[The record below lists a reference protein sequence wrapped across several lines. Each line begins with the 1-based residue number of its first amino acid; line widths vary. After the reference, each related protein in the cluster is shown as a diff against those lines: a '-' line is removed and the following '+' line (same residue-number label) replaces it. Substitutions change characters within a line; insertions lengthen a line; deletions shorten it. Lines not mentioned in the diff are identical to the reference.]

1 MMSEMTPQEIEQF
14 RMLLRQRRRELSA
27 DSAAGAEGDGND
39 FDESNL
45 GRLSR
50 MDALQCHAMEEE
62 SRRRRAVELVRIERA
77 LERIE
82 HGDFGICRR
91 CGGDIAPARLRADPA
106 NPVCIACAD

>member
-27 DSAAGAEGDGND
+27 DSAAGAKGDGND

-62 SRRRRAVELVRIERA
+62 SRRRRAVELVRIERKPDLRAIRQA
-77 LERIE
+77 LEEGRIGE
-82 HGDFGICRR
+82 DVAVLGERKWT
-91 CGGDIAPARLRADPA
+91 LR
-106 NPVCIACAD
+106 IS